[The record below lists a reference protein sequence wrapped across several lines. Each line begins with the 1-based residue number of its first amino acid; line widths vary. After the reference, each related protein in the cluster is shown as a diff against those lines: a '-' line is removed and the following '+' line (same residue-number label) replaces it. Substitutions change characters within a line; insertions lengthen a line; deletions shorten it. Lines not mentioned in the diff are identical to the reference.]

1 MEKGRCI
8 IVDID
13 GTLADCRHRLH
24 HVLPGGKRDWQAF
37 FEAMGDDL
45 PIGPVV
51 DLVMA
56 AFLEY
61 KIVLSSGRPADH
73 RRETIHWLNL
83 YGIGFDDL
91 YMRPAGDT
99 RPDHV
104 VKREM
109 LDKIREDGYEPF
121 IVIDDRPSVV
131 NMWREAGLIC
141 LQTAPGEQEIPKTA
155 VLTLMVGPSGA
166 GKTTWLNSELWPLFT
181 KYETHPEELGI
192 SANHVVSSDQVRADL
207 LGDFRDQSQNQR
219 VFEVVHNVA
228 KSRLRA
234 GLPTVIDA
242 THLRRKDR
250 MTSVQLV
257 PSTVPVRYVVIDR
270 PLEEKIAS
278 GGWRAEIY
286 CGTKDIPLVE
296 KHHQAMQSQLKEIL
310 RGDGL
315 PNVTVHD
322 LRQLRTE
329 EKSKCS

>member
-1 MEKGRCI
+1 
-8 IVDID
+8 
-13 GTLADCRHRLH
+13 
-24 HVLPGGKRDWQAF
+24 
-37 FEAMGDDL
+37 
-45 PIGPVV
+45 
-51 DLVMA
+51 
-56 AFLEY
+56 
-61 KIVLSSGRPADH
+61 
-73 RRETIHWLNL
+73 
-83 YGIGFDDL
+83 
-91 YMRPAGDT
+91 
-99 RPDHV
+99 
-104 VKREM
+104 M

-166 GKTTWLNSELWPLFT
+166 GKTNLAQRELAPL
-181 KYETHPEELGI
+181 H
-192 SANHVVSSDQVRADL
+192 QVRDAPGGARDL
-207 LGDFRDQSQNQR
+207 GEPRRLERSGAGRPAGDFRDQSQNQR
-219 VFEVVHNVA
+219 VS
-228 KSRLRA
+228 KSSITWLSLA
-234 GLPTVIDA
+234 FAPALPTVIDA